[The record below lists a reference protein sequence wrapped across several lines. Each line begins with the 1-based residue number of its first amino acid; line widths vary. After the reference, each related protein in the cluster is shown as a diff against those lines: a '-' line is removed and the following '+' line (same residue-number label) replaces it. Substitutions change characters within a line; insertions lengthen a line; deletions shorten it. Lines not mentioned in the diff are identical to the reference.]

1 MVVYLSS
8 NWVIPNSFSS
18 MVGIN
23 KRDTRSDFGPR
34 WDRLFNVMCDV
45 GTEKSTGR
53 FQFTLNAV
61 HSAAVTKEQFWLRS
75 WGES

>member
-8 NWVIPNSFSS
+8 NWVIPNS

-34 WDRLFNVMCDV
+34 WDRLLCDVMCDV

-61 HSAAVTKEQFWLRS
+61 HSAAVTKEQF
-75 WGES
+75 